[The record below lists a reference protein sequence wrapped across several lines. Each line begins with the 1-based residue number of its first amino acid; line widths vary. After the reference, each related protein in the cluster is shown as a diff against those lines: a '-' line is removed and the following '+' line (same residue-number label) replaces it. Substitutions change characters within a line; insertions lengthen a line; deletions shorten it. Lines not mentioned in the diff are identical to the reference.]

1 MDDIQSAALAIE
13 QLKNC
18 VYEITLGRKG
28 KLTRIIL
35 AFTEDDLHHL
45 AGLHKLVDIEQ
56 IRSGKRSRIYESIL
70 SGTITGDFLKKS
82 ARYHEIEAR
91 IQALVYLEDML
102 DGDQLYF
109 KYDPRKKAFS
119 RIEADYLVS
128 GKANNTPVYLFLG
141 SRSDDT
147 YYCRSFFPQE
157 RVDYAEVNEARFSNI
172 FIEKRASSCP
182 QSLEKSRLFSY
193 PLLMS
198 EGENSQNVKRIFLRK
213 VVI

>member
-109 KYDPRKKAFS
+109 KYDPRKRHFHESKRTIWSLARQITRRYICFLAAGAM
-119 RIEADYLVS
+119 IHI
-128 GKANNTPVYLFLG
+128 TPV
-141 SRSDDT
+141 
-147 YYCRSFFPQE
+147 FFSAGKSGLRRGTSQI
-157 RVDYAEVNEARFSNI
+157 YAAAEGQN
-172 FIEKRASSCP
+172 
-182 QSLEKSRLFSY
+182 QSGRRYTDS
-193 PLLMS
+193 P
-198 EGENSQNVKRIFLRK
+198 V
-213 VVI
+213 

>member
-91 IQALVYLEDML
+91 IQALV
-102 DGDQLYF
+102 
-109 KYDPRKKAFS
+109 
-119 RIEADYLVS
+119 
-128 GKANNTPVYLFLG
+128 FLG

-157 RVDYAEVNEARFSNI
+157 RVDYAEGLP
-172 FIEKRASSCP
+172 KYT
-182 QSLEKSRLFSY
+182 L
-193 PLLMS
+193 
-198 EGENSQNVKRIFLRK
+198 LRK
-213 VVI
+213 VKINQADGTRIVQFDRLSE

>member
-1 MDDIQSAALAIE
+1 MDIISSQQRFKGAFC
-13 QLKNC
+13 QGVKRLKFR
-18 VYEITLGRKG
+18 IK
-28 KLTRIIL
+28 TRILGQFRGNQRRDIPRS
-35 AFTEDDLHHL
+35 ALHQI
-45 AGLHKLVDIEQ
+45 AERDIRQLVDC
-56 IRSGKRSRIYESIL
+56 
-70 SGTITGDFLKKS
+70 
-82 ARYHEIEAR
+82 EIEAR

-157 RVDYAEVNEARFSNI
+157 RVDYYAEGLP
-172 FIEKRASSCP
+172 KYT
-182 QSLEKSRLFSY
+182 L
-193 PLLMS
+193 
-198 EGENSQNVKRIFLRK
+198 LRK
-213 VVI
+213 VKINQADGTRTVQFDRFSE

>member
-13 QLKNC
+13 RLKNY

-28 KLTRIIL
+28 KLTTIKL
-35 AFTEDDLHHL
+35 AFNEDDVHHL

-56 IRSGKRSRIYESIL
+56 IRSGKRSRIYKDIL

-82 ARYHEIEAR
+82 ARYCEIEER
-91 IQALVYLEDML
+91 IQALAYLEKML

-128 GKANNTPVYLFLG
+128 GKANNTPVYLFLCIK
-141 SRSDDT
+141 SDDT

-157 RVDYAEVNEARFSNI
+157 RVDYAEGLS
-172 FIEKRASSCP
+172 KYT
-182 QSLEKSRLFSY
+182 L
-193 PLLMS
+193 
-198 EGENSQNVKRIFLRK
+198 LRK
-213 VVI
+213 VKINQADGSGTVQFDRLSQ

>member
-1 MDDIQSAALAIE
+1 MDDIQSVALAIE

-157 RVDYAEVNEARFSNI
+157 RVDYAEGLP
-172 FIEKRASSCP
+172 KYT
-182 QSLEKSRLFSY
+182 L
-193 PLLMS
+193 
-198 EGENSQNVKRIFLRK
+198 LRK
-213 VVI
+213 VKINQADGTRIVQFDRLSE

>member
-13 QLKNC
+13 RLKNC

-35 AFTEDDLHHL
+35 VFTEDDLHHL

-70 SGTITGDFLKKS
+70 SGTITGGFLKKS
-82 ARYHEIEAR
+82 TRYHEIEAR

-109 KYDPRKKAFS
+109 K
-119 RIEADYLVS
+119 
-128 GKANNTPVYLFLG
+128 
-141 SRSDDT
+141 
-147 YYCRSFFPQE
+147 
-157 RVDYAEVNEARFSNI
+157 
-172 FIEKRASSCP
+172 
-182 QSLEKSRLFSY
+182 
-193 PLLMS
+193 
-198 EGENSQNVKRIFLRK
+198 
-213 VVI
+213 